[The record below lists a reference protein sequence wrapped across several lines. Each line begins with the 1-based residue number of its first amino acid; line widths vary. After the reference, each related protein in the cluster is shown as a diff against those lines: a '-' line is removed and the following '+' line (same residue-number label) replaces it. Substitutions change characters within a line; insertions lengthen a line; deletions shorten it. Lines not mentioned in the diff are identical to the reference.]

1 MQQFWRIMAAL
12 TLSSL
17 LGYELALCA
26 PWQDSKTIAG
36 HAAQA
41 SRSPELQSGS
51 SFALPVAAQ
60 QAWFPPIASYIASG
74 KPLED
79 EEFNTLL
86 RILQERMEAK
96 ETTADFEREAGFYL
110 DGFLRRIAAS
120 KLTPAQIQNADDYLL
135 GLARQHPEH
144 RSMIEQERQLLKNYG
159 PKRKPLKA
167 IAVADTWFP
176 GVETL
181 DTGGEPF
188 ADETIDELI
197 DVLDGL
203 LAAPE
208 GVFSSNSRTA
218 ARIHVAK
225 FLARLKLGLLTDLQ
239 TAWVDTYL
247 DQVKE
252 RYPDESGFLDLRRH
266 QVRNLLP
273 GREAPNITGNDLG
286 GDEFELREYRGDIAV
301 LYFSGQWCAP
311 CRTEYPYQRFML
323 ELFKDEPVT
332 ILGVNSDEDI
342 GTIREAKEREGLD
355 YRVWWDGYGEEP
367 TKGPIAT
374 AWNVRRWPTV
384 YILDG
389 QGVIRFVEKR
399 HAEVITAV
407 NKLLKE
413 RKSGMAP

>member
-1 MQQFWRIMAAL
+1 MSAL
-12 TLSSL
+12 TLSFL
-17 LGYELALCA
+17 LGYGLALWA
-26 PWQDSKTIAG
+26 PWQDSKTNAG
-36 HAAQA
+36 HTAQA
-41 SRSPELQSGS
+41 SRSPELYSGS

-60 QAWFPPIASYIASG
+60 QAWFPPIASYFDSG

-79 EEFNTLL
+79 EKFNALL
-86 RILQERMEAK
+86 RILQERMDAK
-96 ETTADFEREAGFYL
+96 ETTADFEREAGFYF
-110 DGFLRRIAAS
+110 DSFLRRIAAS

-135 GLARQHPEH
+135 GLARQYPEH
-144 RSMIEQERQLLKNYG
+144 LVMIEQERQLLKNYG

-167 IAVADTWFP
+167 IAVSDTWFP

-208 GVFSSNSRTA
+208 GVFSSRAVTQ
-218 ARIHVAK
+218 IHVGH
-225 FLARLKLGLLTDLQ
+225 FLARLKLGILTDPQ
-239 TAWVDTYL
+239 TARVDTYL
-247 DQVKE
+247 DQLKE
-252 RYPDESGFLDLRRH
+252 RYPDESKFLDQCRH
-266 QVRNLLP
+266 QVRNLLA
-273 GREAPNITGNDLG
+273 GRAALNIVGRDLDG
-286 GDEFELREYRGDIAV
+286 VEFELSEHRGDIVV

-311 CRTEYPYQRFML
+311 CRGEYPYQRFML

-332 ILGVNSDEDI
+332 ILGVNSDKDI

-355 YRVWWDGYGEEP
+355 YRVWWDGYGKKRRP
-367 TKGPIAT
+367 TKGPIHT
-374 AWNVRRWPTV
+374 AWNVTRWPTI
-384 YILDG
+384 YILDER
-389 QGVIRFVEKR
+389 GVIRFAQKR

-413 RKSGMAP
+413 KKSSLVH